1 MKGSFDGNS
10 MKVAELLVKNG
21 FKEAYA
27 IKGGVRGEKG
37 WLVCSV
43 LFILSN
49 SFPSILVFYPLC
61 RFYWEFVYSDMSN
74 GSRVLPEGPNENGEL
89 LLDLASSQFSC
100 YSFPLLADVG
110 VISRSLLFLEK

>member
-1 MKGSFDGNS
+1 MVGMFSVVYLKQLFPLD
-10 MKVAELLVKNG
+10 AG
-21 FKEAYA
+21 F
-27 IKGGVRGEKG
+27 
-37 WLVCSV
+37 L
-43 LFILSN
+43 
-49 SFPSILVFYPLC
+49 PLC
-61 RFYWEFVYSDMSN
+61 RVYWEFVYSDMSN